1 MKFVDILHTL
11 ANRTLVL
18 GTVVLGSLTAYGVYD
33 LVTVRA
39 AFTHL
44 FSLAIT
50 FPCLLQNKP
59 HLKKFQDLSEKA
71 STAGDPSVTMSAVP
85 TPAGTDGKEA
95 NNE

>member
-39 AFTHL
+39 AFTLL
-44 FSLAIT
+44 FSL
-50 FPCLLQNKP
+50 
-59 HLKKFQDLSEKA
+59 
-71 STAGDPSVTMSAVP
+71 
-85 TPAGTDGKEA
+85 
-95 NNE
+95 